1 MVLLI
6 RGRGLLE
13 CKAGAL
19 SSGGFHNDIMFA
31 LTKAFLSNIILQ
43 EKLTMDTDSGFI

>member
-19 SSGGFHNDIMFA
+19 SSWGFA
-31 LTKAFLSNIILQ
+31 LTKDVLSIITLQ
-43 EKLTMDTDSGFI
+43 EKLTMDTESGFI